1 MFKPIVQQVSQEM
14 GIAINY
20 VNVDYDAAL
29 APKYKVT
36 SIPAV
41 IITGPD
47 GSEWFRNSGVIQAQQ
62 LRDIFNR
69 FR

>member
-14 GIAINY
+14 GITINY

-29 APKYKVT
+29 VPKYNVT
-36 SIPAV
+36 SIPTV

-47 GSEWFRNSGVIQAQQ
+47 GSEWFRKNGAMSAQQ
-62 LRDIFNR
+62 LKDTFNR